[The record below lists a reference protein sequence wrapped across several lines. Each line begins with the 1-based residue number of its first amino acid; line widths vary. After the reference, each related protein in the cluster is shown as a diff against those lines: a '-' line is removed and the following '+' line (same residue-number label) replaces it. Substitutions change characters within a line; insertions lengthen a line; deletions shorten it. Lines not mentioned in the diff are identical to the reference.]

1 MSAENYV
8 YKKEVDWS
16 LFNYGLNIPIQHQV
30 KFKQIAGRFIE
41 RGEPKRIM
49 PYLHG
54 DSYKARLNNLK
65 IDAKYGNHQR
75 HFGIEI
81 TETVAFQAQS
91 DWVIRQRK
99 DDQWGRITRNGMDLR
114 WQVNGI

>member
-1 MSAENYV
+1 MSLLIINGV
-8 YKKEVDWS
+8 R
-16 LFNYGLNIPIQHQV
+16 HQ
-30 KFKQIAGRFIE
+30 G
-41 RGEPKRIM
+41 P
-49 PYLHG
+49 
-54 DSYKARLNNLK
+54 
-65 IDAKYGNHQR
+65 R